1 MTSQTDPFRVVIVG
15 AGVAGLTL
23 AHSLDLAGIDYV
35 LIDKGIVAPPWGI
48 SITLHPHACRI
59 LHQIDC
65 FEAVSSQCTPMELFC
80 LRRPDEKVYHEHRF
94 FEAVKKRYVWLFPY
108 FHEVLG
114 LICRVRVGRG
124 IRLSRSNAG
133 HYYGHYMI
141 DYGISRES
149 SSGAGYKTSRSAT
162 ARYMSLCPMGASRR
176 GIWWWARTGCTALC
190 AS

>member
-80 LRRPDEKVYHEHRF
+80 LRRPDEKVYHEH
-94 FEAVKKRYVWLFPY
+94 
-108 FHEVLG
+108 
-114 LICRVRVGRG
+114 
-124 IRLSRSNAG
+124 
-133 HYYGHYMI
+133 
-141 DYGISRES
+141 
-149 SSGAGYKTSRSAT
+149 
-162 ARYMSLCPMGASRR
+162 
-176 GIWWWARTGCTALC
+176 
-190 AS
+190 